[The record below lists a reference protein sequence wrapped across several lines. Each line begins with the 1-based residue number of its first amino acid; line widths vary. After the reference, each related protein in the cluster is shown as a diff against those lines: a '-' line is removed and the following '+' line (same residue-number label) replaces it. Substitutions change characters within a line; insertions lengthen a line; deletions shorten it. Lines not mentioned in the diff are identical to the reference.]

1 MYLRRMTPHNRDV
14 AIFTTI
20 AELHAYLAD
29 ARRSGATVGCVPTMG
44 YLHDGHASLIRE
56 AAARHSVVV
65 VSIFVNPTQFGP
77 SEDFE
82 RYPRDFDRDRAIVAE
97 AGGTAIFFPSVEEM
111 YPSGARSTI
120 HIDGVT
126 EMLEGAQRPTHF
138 DGVATVVSRLFEA
151 MLPDEAYFGQKDYQQ
166 TLVVRKLVETS
177 PLDVVHR
184 VKITVRPTQ
193 REDDGLARSSRNVY
207 LSPED
212 RADAPVIFRALMR
225 AQTAYRNGERTSDA
239 LERLMQDELA
249 TVPRLHVE
257 YATAVD
263 ANTLQ
268 HATAYA
274 PSQTIVLLIAARLG
288 STRLIDNV
296 VVDPTA

>member
-20 AELHAYLAD
+20 AELHAYLGD
-29 ARRSGATVGCVPTMG
+29 ARRSGATIGCVPTMG

-56 AAARHSVVV
+56 AAAHHSVVV

-151 MLPDEAYFGQKDYQQ
+151 MLPDEAFFGQKDYQQ

-184 VKITVRPTQ
+184 VKITVLATQ

-212 RADAPVIFRALMR
+212 RADASVIFRALMR

-239 LERLMQDELA
+239 LERLMKDELA

>member
-20 AELHAYLAD
+20 AELHAYLGD
-29 ARRSGATVGCVPTMG
+29 ARRSGATIGCVPTMG

-56 AAARHSVVV
+56 AAAHHSVVV

-193 REDDGLARSSRNVY
+193 RDDDGLARSSRNVY

>member
-1 MYLRRMTPHNRDV
+1 MTPHNRDV

-20 AELHAYLAD
+20 AELHSYLGD
-29 ARRSGATVGCVPTMG
+29 ARRSGATIGCVPTMG

-56 AAARHSVVV
+56 AAAHHSVVV

>member
-1 MYLRRMTPHNRDV
+1 MYLRRMKTQERDV
-14 AIFTTI
+14 MVFRTI
-20 AELHAYLAD
+20 EELHDYLAT
-29 ARRSGATVGCVPTMG
+29 ARERGDTVGCVPTMG

-56 AAARHSVVV
+56 AAQHHKVVV

-82 RYPRDFDRDRAIVAE
+82 RYPRDFERDHAIVAE

-151 MLPDEAYFGQKDYQQ
+151 MLPDEAFFGQKDYQQ

-184 VKITVRPTQ
+184 VKITVLATQ
-193 REDDGLARSSRNVY
+193 RDADGLARSSRNVY
-207 LSPED
+207 LSTED
-212 RADAPVIFRALMR
+212 RSDAPVIYRALLR
-225 AQTAYRNGERTSDA
+225 AQNAFRNGERASDA
-239 LERLMQDELA
+239 LESLMREELA
-249 TVPRLHVE
+249 TVPRLDVE

-263 ANTLQ
+263 ATTLQ
-268 HATAYA
+268 NADHYA
-274 PSQTIVLLIAARLG
+274 QGQSIVLLIAARLG

-296 VVDPTA
+296 VIDPQA

>member
-1 MYLRRMTPHNRDV
+1 MYLRRMTPRNRDV

-20 AELHAYLAD
+20 AELHAYLVD
-29 ARRSGATVGCVPTMG
+29 ARRSGATIGCVPTMG

-56 AAARHSVVV
+56 AAAHHSVVV

-263 ANTLQ
+263 TNTLQ

-274 PSQTIVLLIAARLG
+274 PGQAIVLLIAARLG

>member
-1 MYLRRMTPHNRDV
+1 MYLRRMTPRNRDV

-20 AELHAYLAD
+20 AELHAYLVD
-29 ARRSGATVGCVPTMG
+29 ARRSGATIGCVPTMG

-56 AAARHSVVV
+56 AAAHHSVVV

-263 ANTLQ
+263 TNTLQ

-274 PSQTIVLLIAARLG
+274 PGQTIVLLIAARLG

>member
-1 MYLRRMTPHNRDV
+1 MYLRRMKTQERDV
-14 AIFTTI
+14 MVFRTI
-20 AELHAYLAD
+20 EELHDYLAK
-29 ARRSGATVGCVPTMG
+29 ARERGDTVGCVPTMG
-44 YLHDGHASLIRE
+44 YLHDGHASLVRE
-56 AAARHSVVV
+56 ASQHHKVVV

-82 RYPRDFDRDRAIVAE
+82 RYPRDFERDQAIVAE

-151 MLPDEAYFGQKDYQQ
+151 MLPDEAFFGQKDYQQ

-184 VKITVRPTQ
+184 VKITVLATQ
-193 REDDGLARSSRNVY
+193 RDADGLARSSRNVY
-207 LSPED
+207 LSTKD
-212 RADAPVIFRALMR
+212 RSDAPVIYRALLR
-225 AQTAYRNGERTSDA
+225 AQNAFRNGERASDA
-239 LERLMQDELA
+239 LESLMREELA
-249 TVPRLHVE
+249 TVPRLDVE

-263 ANTLQ
+263 ATTLQ
-268 HATAYA
+268 HADHYA
-274 PSQTIVLLIAARLG
+274 QGQSIVLLIAARLG

-296 VVDPTA
+296 VIDPQA

>member
-1 MYLRRMTPHNRDV
+1 MYLRRMKTQERDV
-14 AIFTTI
+14 MVFTTI
-20 AELHAYLAD
+20 EELHDYLAK
-29 ARRSGATVGCVPTMG
+29 ARERGDTVGCVPTMG
-44 YLHDGHASLIRE
+44 YLHDGHASLVRE
-56 AAARHSVVV
+56 AAQHHKVVL

-82 RYPRDFDRDRAIVAE
+82 RYPRDFERDQAIVAE

-151 MLPDEAYFGQKDYQQ
+151 MLPDEAFFGQKDYQQ

-184 VKITVRPTQ
+184 VKITVLATQ
-193 REDDGLARSSRNVY
+193 RDADGLARSSRNVY
-207 LSPED
+207 LSTED
-212 RADAPVIFRALMR
+212 RSDAPVIYRALLR
-225 AQTAYRNGERTSDA
+225 AQNAFRNGERASDA
-239 LERLMQDELA
+239 LESLMREELA
-249 TVPRLHVE
+249 TVPRLDVE

-263 ANTLQ
+263 ATTLQ
-268 HATAYA
+268 HADHYA
-274 PSQTIVLLIAARLG
+274 QGQSIVLLIAARLG

-296 VVDPTA
+296 VIDPQA

>member
-20 AELHAYLAD
+20 AELHAYLGD
-29 ARRSGATVGCVPTMG
+29 ARRSGATIGCVPTMG

-56 AAARHSVVV
+56 AAAHHSVVV

-151 MLPDEAYFGQKDYQQ
+151 MLPDEAFFGQKDYQQ
-166 TLVVRKLVETS
+166 TLVVRKLVQTS

>member
-20 AELHAYLAD
+20 TELHAYLAD

-56 AAARHSVVV
+56 AAAHHSVVV

-193 REDDGLARSSRNVY
+193 RDDDGLARSSRNVY

-268 HATAYA
+268 HAKAYA

>member
-1 MYLRRMTPHNRDV
+1 MTPHNRDV

-56 AAARHSVVV
+56 AAAHHSVVV

-225 AQTAYRNGERTSDA
+225 AQTAYRKGERTSDA

-263 ANTLQ
+263 ANSLQ

-296 VVDPTA
+296 VVEPTA

>member
-1 MYLRRMTPHNRDV
+1 MYLRRMTTPNRDV
-14 AIFTTI
+14 AVFTTI
-20 AELHAYLAD
+20 ADLHSYLAD

-44 YLHDGHASLIRE
+44 YLHDGHGSLIRE
-56 AAARHSVVV
+56 AATHHKVVV

-82 RYPRDFDRDRAIVAE
+82 RYPRDFDRDLAIVSD

-166 TLVVRKLVETS
+166 TLVVKRLVATS
-177 PLDVVHR
+177 PLDVVNR
-184 VKITVRPTQ
+184 VTITVLPTQ
-193 REDDGLARSSRNVY
+193 REVDGLARSSRNVY
-207 LSPED
+207 LSQED
-212 RADAPVIFRALMR
+212 RADAPVIFRALSR
-225 AQTAYRNGERTSDA
+225 ARMAYADGERSATV
-239 LERLMQDELA
+239 LEQLMLEELA
-249 TVPRLHVE
+249 TVPRLQVE

-263 ANTLQ
+263 AATLLPSSVFADEQ
-268 HATAYA
+268 H
-274 PSQTIVLLIAARLG
+274 IVLLVAARLG
-288 STRLIDNV
+288 STRLIDNLV
-296 VVDPTA
+296 IDPTA

>member
-1 MYLRRMTPHNRDV
+1 MYLRRMTPRNRDV
-14 AIFTTI
+14 AILTTI
-20 AELHAYLAD
+20 AELHAYLVD
-29 ARRSGATVGCVPTMG
+29 ARRSGATIGCVPTMG

-56 AAARHSVVV
+56 AAAYHSVVV

-263 ANTLQ
+263 ANSLQ

-274 PSQTIVLLIAARLG
+274 PGQTIVLLIAARLG

>member
-1 MYLRRMTPHNRDV
+1 MYLRRMKTQERDV
-14 AIFTTI
+14 MVFRTI
-20 AELHAYLAD
+20 EELHDYLAT
-29 ARRSGATVGCVPTMG
+29 ARERGDTVGCVPTMG
-44 YLHDGHASLIRE
+44 YLHDGHASLMRE
-56 AAARHSVVV
+56 AAQHHKVVV

-82 RYPRDFDRDRAIVAE
+82 RYPRDFERDQAIVAE

-151 MLPDEAYFGQKDYQQ
+151 MLPDEAFFGQKDYQQ

-184 VKITVRPTQ
+184 VKITVLATQ
-193 REDDGLARSSRNVY
+193 RDADGLARSSRNVY
-207 LSPED
+207 LSTED
-212 RADAPVIFRALMR
+212 RSDAPVIYRALLR
-225 AQTAYRNGERTSDA
+225 AQNAFRNGERASDA
-239 LERLMQDELA
+239 LESLMREELA
-249 TVPRLHVE
+249 TVPRLDVE

-263 ANTLQ
+263 ATTLQ
-268 HATAYA
+268 HADHYA
-274 PSQTIVLLIAARLG
+274 QGQSIVLLIAARLG

-296 VVDPTA
+296 VIDPQA

>member
-1 MYLRRMTPHNRDV
+1 MYLRRMKTQERDV
-14 AIFTTI
+14 MVFRTI
-20 AELHAYLAD
+20 EELHDYLAT
-29 ARRSGATVGCVPTMG
+29 ARERGDTVGCVPTMG
-44 YLHDGHASLIRE
+44 YLHDGHASLMRE
-56 AAARHSVVV
+56 AAQHHKVVV

-82 RYPRDFDRDRAIVAE
+82 RYPRDFERDHAIVAE

-151 MLPDEAYFGQKDYQQ
+151 MLPDEAFFGQKDYQQ

-184 VKITVRPTQ
+184 VKITVLATQ
-193 REDDGLARSSRNVY
+193 RDADGLARSSRNVY
-207 LSPED
+207 LSTED
-212 RADAPVIFRALMR
+212 RSDAPVIYRALLR
-225 AQTAYRNGERTSDA
+225 AQNAFRNGERASDA
-239 LERLMQDELA
+239 LESLMREELA
-249 TVPRLHVE
+249 TVPRLDVE

-263 ANTLQ
+263 ATTLQ
-268 HATAYA
+268 NADHYA
-274 PSQTIVLLIAARLG
+274 QGQSIVLLIAARLG

-296 VVDPTA
+296 VIDPQA